1 LEKHESRR
9 AGTKKPRS
17 PAMAQMQ
24 LRPSLL
30 RAQCREACSTK
41 EVSHGG
47 SVRGRK
53 VTCARPWPS
62 NKVIYGAV
70 REWNGNPN
78 APDRVEKAARPAYG
92 GQCDLCVEDSIG
104 RVGHVRAAPRK
115 EAHILQPPWHKPA
128 EKDPVAVSP
137 NDKGRRKGRAEKT
150 HDVLAQ

>member
-1 LEKHESRR
+1 MQPAFGARARDAMDWRNMKVAEPAPRNLEAPPWLKCSYDHPFYVRNV
-9 AGTKKPRS
+9 GKPVL
-17 PAMAQMQ
+17 Q
-24 LRPSLL
+24 
-30 RAQCREACSTK
+30 K
-41 EVSHGG
+41 
-47 SVRGRK
+47 
-53 VTCARPWPS
+53 RPWPS